1 MVGFEV
7 ALRDRGPV
15 YVTAAVPYVLARPIR
30 PPAAALLL
38 ALFFLFFQSLLDLVL
53 DLVELLGRPTEH
65 PASPRVDGV
74 LDRVGD
80 RSGDANNVTDEV
92 DRVRS
97 QVAELP
103 AQPKPLPPVLCGVVV
118 LPSLRHRDPPP
129 FASPRR
135 APAVAR
141 FLAVAF
147 LAVDFPAVDVLAS
160 VARRPLLVVL
170 TREPDAALN
179 SSSRIGTLG
188 LSTYSSSICEPGPA
202 QLSYRCGHT
211 IGEGYTNPNPALSAF
226 FGLRIQSHVR

>member
-15 YVTAAVPYVLARPIR
+15 YVTPAVPYVLARPIR

-53 DLVELLGRPTEH
+53 DLVELLGRPTKH
-65 PASPRVDGV
+65 PASPRFDGV

-135 APAVAR
+135 ATAVA
-141 FLAVAF
+141 
-147 LAVDFPAVDVLAS
+147 PARRSHSRAGRCTEFVQQDRHARLVDVLELHLR
-160 VARRPLLVVL
+160 AR
-170 TREPDAALN
+170 
-179 SSSRIGTLG
+179 
-188 LSTYSSSICEPGPA
+188 PGPV
-202 QLSYRCGHT
+202 
-211 IGEGYTNPNPALSAF
+211 
-226 FGLRIQSHVR
+226 VR